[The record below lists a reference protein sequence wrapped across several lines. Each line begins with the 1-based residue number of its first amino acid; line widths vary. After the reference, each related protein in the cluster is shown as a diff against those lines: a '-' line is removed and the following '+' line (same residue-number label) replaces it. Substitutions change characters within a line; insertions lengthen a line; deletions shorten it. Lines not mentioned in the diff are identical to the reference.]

1 MGERHAILSLVVAH
15 LTRAGLT
22 TTREKDKKVKENQI
36 VNTESRKIVNTY
48 TLENG
53 YRVKVAT
60 YHYANSKVIR
70 STISEC
76 IARQEATYS
85 METHRMFADFNE
97 ILITERV
104 PRYSLKLLQDQHAKA
119 LEIAAPIVEQLLQ
132 AGLENARECQAV
144 A

>member
-1 MGERHAILSLVVAH
+1 
-15 LTRAGLT
+15 
-22 TTREKDKKVKENQI
+22 VKENQI

-60 YHYANSKVIR
+60 YHYANSKAIR

-76 IARQEATYS
+76 IAREEATYS